1 MSSADWHAAADVD
14 LKSLGEARTQ
24 AQNAVHWLA
33 RLANSYVPAEPD
45 QRHVWLTFDA
55 ARRAF
60 VTQPFAGSVSL
71 ELRLPSLELQFREND
86 SPVPHI
92 LHVEGHSPAKV
103 EAWVLVELLHRGIDR
118 DKFSKSLPY
127 AASNL
132 MTGDN
137 IEYSPD
143 ACARELEALSCWL
156 GNAEA
161 VLAPLGREIAHA
173 GRADGSLLCWP
184 DQFHVGFLAGADPD
198 AAPGSRALRVGL
210 SAGDER
216 NPEPYFFV
224 AVQNG
229 GDVETPHPGAVLTA
243 SRIVAEGMGADGVRD
258 ALRTAVATTRRRIAN

>member
-1 MSSADWHAAADVD
+1 MTSADWRAAADVD

-103 EAWVLVELLHRGIDR
+103 EAWVLVDVT
-118 DKFSKSLPY
+118 
-127 AASNL
+127 
-132 MTGDN
+132 TGMKL
-137 IEYSPD
+137 
-143 ACARELEALSCWL
+143 AREEIFGPVAPLFRFQTEDEAVRMANDTEFGLAAYFFSRDHGRCWRVGARLEA
-156 GNAEA
+156 GIIGINT
-161 VLAPLGREIAHA
+161 
-173 GRADGSLLCWP
+173 
-184 DQFHVGFLAGADPD
+184 
-198 AAPGSRALRVGL
+198 GL
-210 SAGDER
+210 IS
-216 NPEPYFFV
+216 
-224 AVQNG
+224 
-229 GDVETPHPGAVLTA
+229 
-243 SRIVAEGMGADGVRD
+243 
-258 ALRTAVATTRRRIAN
+258 TAVAPFGGVKQSGQGREGSRHGADDYLQLKYLCMGGLE